1 MSAEAARV
9 QKKAEGVL
17 DGVDGQGNAAAD
29 VSVTGL
35 WNEDAPD
42 LRGALVKVR
51 NSSDGE
57 AFVAVRIEFT
67 EKSGKVRDSLV
78 LGFEDVP
85 AGRTVTRRAISEEAA
100 GAKTFPRVAQAQRD

>member
-17 DGVDGQGNAAAD
+17 DGVDGKGNAVAG

-35 WNEDAPD
+35 SNEDAPD
-42 LRGALVKVR
+42 LRGTLVKVR
-51 NSSDGE
+51 NSSDEE

-67 EKSGKVRDSLV
+67 EKSGKVSDSLV

-85 AGRTVTRRAISEEAA
+85 AGRTVTRRAVSDTAA
-100 GAKTFPRVAQAQRD
+100 GAKTFPRAARAQRD